1 MKMTCYFCVANLV
14 ILGIFGGVYALS
26 GFDLLNFV
34 CFGNV
39 LAYRS
44 FLAICGVSALFTIYS
59 LIAFKPFK
67 GLK

>member
-1 MKMTCYFCVANLV
+1 MKLTCYFCVANL
-14 ILGIFGGVYALS
+14 IALGIFGGVFALT
-26 GFDLLNFV
+26 GFNLLEFL
-34 CFGNV
+34 CFGNE

-44 FLAICGVSALFTIYS
+44 FLAICGVSALFSVYS

>member
-1 MKMTCYFCVANLV
+1 MKLTCYFCVANLV
-14 ILGIFGGVYALS
+14 ILGICWGVYALT
-26 GFDLLNFV
+26 GFNLLEFV

-44 FLAICGVSALFTIYS
+44 FLAICGVSSLFTIYS

>member
-14 ILGIFGGVYALS
+14 ILGICGGVYALS
-26 GFDLLNFV
+26 GFDLISFLT
-34 CFGNV
+34 FGSEV
-39 LAYRS
+39 AYRS
-44 FLAICGVSALFTIYS
+44 FFAICGVSALFTIYS

>member
-1 MKMTCYFCVANLV
+1 MKLTCYFCVANLV
-14 ILGIFGGVYALS
+14 ILGICGGVFALT
-26 GFDLLNFV
+26 GFNLLDFI
-34 CFGNV
+34 CFGNE

-44 FLAICGVSALFTIYS
+44 FLAICGVSALFTVYS